1 MDTHNLF
8 AFTTE
13 ILFLAILASIF
24 GASLTYSA
32 RNRRL
37 YLVIT
42 LTSAL
47 FIALGAHTD
56 AQLVEESFSGIE

>member
-1 MDTHNLF
+1 MDTHNLV

-32 RNRRL
+32 RNRTL

-42 LTSAL
+42 LTAAL
-47 FIALGAHTD
+47 IITLGAHTD
-56 AQLVEESFSGIE
+56 VQLVEENFSGIE